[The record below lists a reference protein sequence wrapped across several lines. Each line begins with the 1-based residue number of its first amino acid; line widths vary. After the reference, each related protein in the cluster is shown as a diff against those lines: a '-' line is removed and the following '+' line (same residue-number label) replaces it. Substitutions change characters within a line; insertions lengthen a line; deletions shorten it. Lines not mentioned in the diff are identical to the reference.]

1 MSQKP
6 AKSRSMDMT
15 EGSIVKLLITFS
27 IPLLMGNIFQQLY
40 NTVDSL
46 VVGNFV
52 GKEALAAVGSTTSII
67 NTMINL
73 FNGISIGASVVISR
87 YFGAHN
93 REMLHKSIETTMAL
107 TFLGGILCTIAGITL
122 SPYLLKFMDTPA
134 DVLPSSSI
142 YLKIYFSG
150 ISGLMVYNM
159 GSGILR
165 AVGDTKR
172 PLYFL
177 IFSSITNIV
186 LDLIF
191 VIVFDMG
198 VAGVAYATIISQF
211 LSAVLV
217 MILLT
222 KTTEIY
228 QFIWKDLHIDR
239 PLTGEILSIGFPVG
253 FQQAIT
259 AFSNV
264 YVQSYI
270 NGFGSGAMAGWS
282 SFLKIDSFMS
292 LPIQSLAQA
301 GTTFS
306 SQNIGAK
313 NISRVKE
320 GVKTALVIGLPVVFL
335 MASVLFFLAPNLISF
350 FNQDLEV
357 VHYGTLFMR
366 LNVFFRLFM
375 CVIQI
380 LAGTMRGAGC
390 AKTPMYIFMFS
401 YIAFRQFYL
410 FIMSRIAYNPYTMG
424 FGYAAGWIMAAVLL
438 IPAYKFSGW
447 EKKMLEKK

>member
-1 MSQKP
+1 
-6 AKSRSMDMT
+6 
-15 EGSIVKLLITFS
+15 
-27 IPLLMGNIFQQLY
+27 
-40 NTVDSL
+40 
-46 VVGNFV
+46 
-52 GKEALAAVGSTTSII
+52 
-67 NTMINL
+67 
-73 FNGISIGASVVISR
+73 
-87 YFGAHN
+87 
-93 REMLHKSIETTMAL
+93 
-107 TFLGGILCTIAGITL
+107 
-122 SPYLLKFMDTPA
+122 
-134 DVLPSSSI
+134 
-142 YLKIYFSG
+142 
-150 ISGLMVYNM
+150 MVYNM

-259 AFSNV
+259 AFSNI

-282 SFLKIDSFMS
+282 SFIKIDSFMS

-401 YIAFRQFYL
+401 YIWDKSKHFDNAQ
-410 FIMSRIAYNPYTMG
+410 
-424 FGYAAGWIMAAVLL
+424 LL
-438 IPAYKFSGW
+438 IA
-447 EKKMLEKK
+447 